1 MKRTAMLI
9 ACTVLTLYGQVAT
22 GQFTSAAGNL
32 EIYTTKTTSSQF
44 GLLNTTLVFPAYND
58 IPYQEYRQHGIVFTH
73 TYNLGSFDPIVFDVS
88 DQLVFDFE
96 GAMRFG
102 FGIGNATVPILQDP
116 STTHT
121 IKYYVGVLDP
131 FSLDVGPSYT
141 HMFRNGTGVTGKVE
155 ITIINIGATG
165 AMMQNGTLKENG
177 ILVANVLP
185 VQIST
190 SVFFDFGRS
199 GLGVTFFFNSSNLI
213 AYVAAPQALYSADNR
228 GVVSTSLIKTY
239 AWQILYVY

>member
-1 MKRTAMLI
+1 MKRTPMLF
-9 ACTVLTLYGQVAT
+9 ACTALAFCSQLAT
-22 GQFTSAAGNL
+22 GQFTSATGNL
-32 EIYTTKTTSSQF
+32 EIYTTKTASSQF

-58 IPYQEYRQHGIVFTH
+58 IPYQEFRQQGVVFTH

-96 GAMRFG
+96 GSMRFG
-102 FGIGNATVPILQDP
+102 FGIGNASLPVLQAPFPTRTV
-116 STTHT
+116 
-121 IKYYVGVLDP
+121 KYYVGVVDP

-165 AMMQNGTLKENG
+165 AMMQNGTLKGNG

-185 VQIST
+185 VQISS

-199 GLGVTFFFNSSNLI
+199 GLGLTFMFNSSNLL
-213 AYVAAPQALYSADNR
+213 AYVTAPQALYSADNR
-228 GVVSTSLIKTY
+228 GVVSTSLIKAY